1 MANVQVRI
9 AGVDIPVKKR
19 IDAALPYVYGV
30 GRPLALKILKLARVD
45 GSKRTYDLSQ
55 DEISRIRAVVESDKF
70 MVEGNLRQKVFNDIK
85 RLRDIRCYRGIR
97 HKIGLPVRGQRTRHN
112 AHTRKGRHIAVGGL
126 RKKVEK
132 T

>member
-85 RLRDIRCYRGIR
+85 RLRY
-97 HKIGLPVRGQRTRHN
+97 LPNTKALEKRYQLFEKN
-112 AHTRKGRHIAVGGL
+112 N
-126 RKKVEK
+126 KK
-132 T
+132 